1 MNPNKILAVALWA
14 LLLGVPGPLL
24 ALSTDRDQPVEIQAD
39 FAEMDDQAGTTTYI
53 GNVVVVQGSIR
64 MTGDRVVAEFDENRA
79 LKDVFVKGRPAYFK
93 QTPDGGKEDIEGQA
107 LEVEYHATKNQLVL
121 IKEARLNQ
129 GGRSFEG
136 YRINYDTKRS
146 VMIGR
151 GGPQD
156 DGTEGAGAAKQGGRI
171 KVIIPPKPKAGAPA
185 DAPAEEDAA
194 GKPEPKAKTAP
205 AGKED
210 APKPGRKAEAD
221 TP

>member
-1 MNPNKILAVALWA
+1 MNPNKTQALALGALLAVAS
-14 LLLGVPGPLL
+14 GPLF

-39 FAEMDDQAGTTTYI
+39 FAEMDDTAGTTTYI

-64 MTGDRVVAEFDENRA
+64 MTGDRVVAEFDDNRA

-107 LEVEYHATKNQLVL
+107 LEVEYHASKNQLVL

-129 GGRSFEG
+129 GERSFEG

-156 DGTEGAGAAKQGGRI
+156 DAKDNAGAAKPGGRI
-171 KVIIPPKPKAGAPA
+171 KVIIPPKTKA
-185 DAPAEEDAA
+185 AA
-194 GKPEPKAKTAP
+194 ATGDDKPP
-205 AGKED
+205 
-210 APKPGRKAEAD
+210 APKDRESAPSRKEEPA

>member
-1 MNPNKILAVALWA
+1 MTLGA
-14 LLLGVPGPLL
+14 LLLGAPGPLL
-24 ALSTDRDQPVEIQAD
+24 ALATDREQPVEIQAD

-79 LKDVFVKGRPAYFK
+79 LRDVYVKGRPAYFK

-107 LEVEYHATKNQLVL
+107 LEVEYHASKNQLVL

-129 GGRSFEG
+129 GERSFEG

-156 DGTEGAGAAKQGGRI
+156 DGAEAAGGAKPGGRI
-171 KVIIPPKPKAGAPA
+171 KVIIPPKPRVAPSA
-185 DAPAEEDAA
+185 DATGDDDKGE
-194 GKPEPKAKTAP
+194 KPEPKPKTA
-205 AGKED
+205 AARKEA
-210 APKPGRKAEAD
+210 APKAARKADPAD
-221 TP
+221 Q